1 MMVKLVRSMIVNAV
15 KVVKSN
21 QTEELSKVLS
31 FVNENEE
38 KYKNASRLLSTLS
51 FFLFFL
57 FLISNENFIKR
68 SPSIQIVYKG
78 Q

>member
-15 KVVKSN
+15 RVVKSN

-51 FFLFFL
+51 QGTLR
-57 FLISNENFIKR
+57 EM
-68 SPSIQIVYKG
+68 
-78 Q
+78 